1 MRSLLIYLFLKL
13 FAEVEL
19 VAGLASVVVSDC
31 ENATAIIALAVPVA
45 RSNLYDDILPV
56 ISLEP
61 IVLACALP
69 LLRYLAFLVLHIL
82 HFMLDSHHYGH
93 LCSKDRV
100 RDKRTAC
107 RASVSASTV
116 MRAYLGD
123 VKVTG
128 GAH

>member
-1 MRSLLIYLFLKL
+1 MKL

-19 VAGLASVVVSDC
+19 VADLASVVVSDC

-45 RSNLYDDILPV
+45 RSNLYDDLLTV

-69 LLRYLAFLVLHIL
+69 LLRYLVFLVLHIL

-93 LCSKDRV
+93 LCRKDRV
-100 RDKRTAC
+100 RGKRTAC
-107 RASVSASTV
+107 RASVSASAV
-116 MRAYLGD
+116 VRAYLGD